1 MTPGQDVL
9 VDFAGQTHPGVVIAQ
24 HGQWVMCRIHTD
36 PIWDYG
42 AITDRLDPEQ
52 TVCVRECCVR
62 EMT

>member
-9 VDFAGQTHPGVVIAQ
+9 VEFAGQTHPGLVLAQ

-36 PIWDYG
+36 PAWDYG
-42 AITDRLDPEQ
+42 GITDRLDPEQ
-52 TVCVRECCVR
+52 TVCVRESFVR